1 MSSRRALICALAV
14 AVAFTTGLGAQDV
27 RDTVGPLE
35 KQANPVT
42 PENPI
47 PRRTLAVTAIYPSEA
62 RAVDAMA
69 IVVLAATLDEAGRVV
84 EIRKVREPFVV
95 SPLSPAPSA
104 DLLRSAGEALV
115 RYAAIALRQWQYD
128 PPATAPLSFTVT
140 FTFTP
145 KADPSAAQSVTAPGG
160 SVGTG
165 TVTGGSIPPP
175 PPFANTG
182 GLQPIRVGGNIRA
195 PEQIVKVPPSYPLIA
210 QSARVQGVVILEA
223 LIGTDGRVADAR
235 VLRSIPLLD
244 QAALDAVRQWEYTPT
259 LLNGAPTPV
268 IMTVT
273 VQFTLPEPPPQ
284 Q

>member
-1 MSSRRALICALAV
+1 MSSRRTLFCALA
-14 AVAFTTGLGAQDV
+14 ASVAFTTGLGAQEV

-47 PRRTLAVTAIYPSEA
+47 PRRTLAVTAIYPPEA

-84 EIRKVREPFVV
+84 EIRKVREPLVV
-95 SPLSPAPSA
+95 SPLSPVPSA
-104 DLLRSAGEALV
+104 DLLRSAGDAMV

-128 PPATAPLSFTVT
+128 PPARAPLSFTVT

-145 KADPSAAQSVTAPGG
+145 KGDPAATQSVAPPGV
-160 SVGTG
+160 SAGTG
-165 TVTGGSIPPP
+165 TVAGAQIPPP

-195 PEQIVKVPPSYPLIA
+195 PEQIVRVPPSYPPIA

-223 LIGTDGRVADAR
+223 LIETDGRVADAR

-244 QAALDAVRQWEYTPT
+244 QAALDAVRQWQYTPT

-273 VQFTLPEPPPQ
+273 VQFTLPPPEQ
-284 Q
+284 AQ